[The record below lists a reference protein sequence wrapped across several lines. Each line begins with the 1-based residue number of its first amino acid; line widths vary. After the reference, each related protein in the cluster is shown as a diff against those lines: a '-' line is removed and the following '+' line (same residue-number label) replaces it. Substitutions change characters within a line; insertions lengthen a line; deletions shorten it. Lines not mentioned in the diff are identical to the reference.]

1 MQVSHWRRGSKCE
14 RLAIVLAQ
22 TCCFLPST
30 MREAVAVSSCYY
42 HGASQFWLSGI
53 SPLGWTV
60 FSDTV
65 SPNQSPLHSAA
76 SSIRFSVT
84 MAGKVSQTEK
94 QTPKMGLLLSAASP
108 CVSELV

>member
-22 TCCFLPST
+22 TCCFLPS
-30 MREAVAVSSCYY
+30 MERSC
-42 HGASQFWLSGI
+42 HCELLLLPWSKPVLVVGAS
-53 SPLGWTV
+53 PLVWIV

-65 SPNQSPLHSAA
+65 SPNQTPLHSAA

-84 MAGKVSQTEK
+84 MAEKVSQTEK
-94 QTPKMGLLLSAASP
+94 QTPKVGLLLSAASP